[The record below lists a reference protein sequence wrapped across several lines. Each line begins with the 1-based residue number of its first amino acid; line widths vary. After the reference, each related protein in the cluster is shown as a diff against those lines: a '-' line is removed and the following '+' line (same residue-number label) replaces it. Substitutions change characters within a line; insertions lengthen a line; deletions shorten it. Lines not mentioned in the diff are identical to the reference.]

1 MNRQELVNAVLMVSV
16 FVLVFS
22 GWTTC
27 VLLWVI
33 QYIRLR
39 KRLQQRVGVVDEATR
54 KSDTLRLWRDEFEAK
69 RAAAQRHR
77 ESLTVQLERIRA
89 DAGWRRPAHVVI
101 LWLAAG
107 ALLAGGAVILL
118 GYTPWLGVLAAAA
131 VTIVFWMITK
141 RRIHQQVARFERQFV
156 ESLGIAARAL
166 RAGHPL
172 VGAFQ
177 SISEEIP
184 DPVGRIFGEICQEQ
198 ALGLDLRDSI
208 RRVADATRNTDM
220 RFFATAVSIQMSTGG
235 NLAEVMDSLSSVMR
249 SRMRL
254 NRKVRALTAASRQSK
269 NVLLVMPVLLFVF
282 LNVVSP
288 NYVGAMYSD
297 PLGRYMLVATGIS
310 MLFGTWVMSKL
321 AVLKY

>member
-1 MNRQELVNAVLMVSV
+1 MNRQELVNTILMGSV

-33 QYIRLR
+33 QYMRLR
-39 KRLQQRVGVVDEATR
+39 KRLQKRIGFVDDATR
-54 KSDTLRLWRDEFEAK
+54 KSDTLRLWRDECEAK
-69 RAAAQRHR
+69 RAAAKHSR
-77 ESLTVQLERIRA
+77 ESLAVQLERLRA

-101 LWLAAG
+101 LMLVAG
-107 ALLAGGAVILL
+107 AALACGAVVML
-118 GYTPWLGVLAAAA
+118 GYSPWLGVLASAA
-131 VTIVFWMITK
+131 VALIFWTITM
-141 RRIHQQVARFERQFV
+141 RRVRQQEARFERQFV
-156 ESLGIAARAL
+156 EALGIAARAL

-184 DPVGRIFGEICQEQ
+184 NPVGGIFGEICQEQ
-198 ALGLDLRDSI
+198 ALGLDVRESI

-254 NRKVRALTAASRQSK
+254 HRKVRALTASSRQSK
-269 NVLLVMPVLLFVF
+269 NVLLVAPLLLFLF
-282 LNVVSP
+282 LNVASP
-288 NYVGAMYSD
+288 DYISAMYTN
-297 PLGRYMLVATGIS
+297 PIGRGMLVGTAIS
-310 MLFGTWVMSKL
+310 MLIGAWMMKKL

>member
-1 MNRQELVNAVLMVSV
+1 MNRQELVNTILMVSV

-39 KRLQQRVGVVDEATR
+39 KRLQQRIGFVDDETR

-69 RAAAQRHR
+69 RAAAKHTR
-77 ESLTVQLERIRA
+77 ESLAAQLERLRA

-101 LWLAAG
+101 LLLVAG
-107 ALLAGGAVILL
+107 AAMAGGSVVML
-118 GYTPWLGVLAAAA
+118 GYSLWLGAVAAAA
-131 VTIVFWMITK
+131 VGLIFWMITK
-141 RRIHQQVARFERQFV
+141 RRMQQQIARFERQFV
-156 ESLGIAARAL
+156 EALGIAARAL

-177 SISEEIP
+177 SISEEIANP
-184 DPVGRIFGEICQEQ
+184 MGGIFGEICQEQ

-208 RRVADATRNTDM
+208 RRVADATRNADM

-249 SRMRL
+249 GRMRL
-254 NRKVRALTAASRQSK
+254 NRKVRALTASSRQSK

-282 LNVVSP
+282 LNVASP
-288 NYVGAMYSD
+288 NYIGAMYST
-297 PLGRYMLVATGIS
+297 PIGRYMLIGTGIS
-310 MLFGTWVMSKL
+310 MLFGAWIMKRL